1 MINEDLF
8 IKNIHS
14 KNQDGISVALVYDT
28 LSKEAHRGC
37 GLYYEIYES
46 CFIGLLRDHLSELN
60 EADANKLTRYAE
72 IKARKLM
79 MCPTVKHWKLKG
91 SAELKYTASRC
102 NHTKQKCIVQYTD

>member
-14 KNQDGISVALVYDT
+14 KNQDRISVALIYDT
-28 LSKEAHRGC
+28 LSKEAHSGC

-60 EADANKLTRYAE
+60 EADANKLRRYAE
-72 IKARKLM
+72 S
-79 MCPTVKHWKLKG
+79 KG
-91 SAELKYTASRC
+91 TKIDDASYSEALEAERECRAEIYRE
-102 NHTKQKCIVQYTD
+102 QM

>member
-14 KNQDGISVALVYDT
+14 KNQDRISVALVYDT

-37 GLYYEIYES
+37 GLHYEIYES

-60 EADANKLTRYAE
+60 EADANKLMRYAE
-72 IKARKLM
+72 S
-79 MCPTVKHWKLKG
+79 KG
-91 SAELKYTASRC
+91 TKIDDTTWSEVLEAEMECRAEIYRE
-102 NHTKQKCIVQYTD
+102 QM

>member
-14 KNQDGISVALVYDT
+14 KNQDRISVDMVYDT

-37 GLYYEIYES
+37 GLHYEIYES

-60 EADANKLTRYAE
+60 EADANRLRRYAE
-72 IKARKLM
+72 S
-79 MCPTVKHWKLKG
+79 KG
-91 SAELKYTASRC
+91 TKIGDASYSEALEAERECRAEIYRE
-102 NHTKQKCIVQYTD
+102 QM

>member
-14 KNQDGISVALVYDT
+14 KNQDRISVAMVYDT

-46 CFIGLLRDHLSELN
+46 CFIGLCAIIFQNLM
-60 EADANKLTRYAE
+60 KLTQ
-72 IKARKLM
+72 I
-79 MCPTVKHWKLKG
+79 
-91 SAELKYTASRC
+91 
-102 NHTKQKCIVQYTD
+102 D